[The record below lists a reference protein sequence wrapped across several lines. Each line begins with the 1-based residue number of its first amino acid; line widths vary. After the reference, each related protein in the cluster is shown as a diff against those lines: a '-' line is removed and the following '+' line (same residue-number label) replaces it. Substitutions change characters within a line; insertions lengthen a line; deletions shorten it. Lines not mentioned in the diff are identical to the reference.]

1 MIKIITGGSRM
12 KEEIVIGLEIHI
24 QLMTKAKMFCHC
36 STDYIGKEP
45 NTNTCPVCLGLPGSL
60 PVLNKKV
67 LEFAIRT
74 AVALNCEIN
83 QVNKFHRKNY
93 FYPDLPKAY
102 QISQYDIP
110 LGING
115 YMEILLPESKEKHR
129 IGITRVH
136 IEEDAGKLVHEGDI
150 ASSSYS
156 LVDYNRCGI
165 PLAEIVTEPDFRS
178 PEEAKIFLV
187 KLRSIVQHLGVCD
200 GNMEEGSVRCD
211 ANVSLRDAK
220 SGALGTKAE
229 IKNMNS
235 FKAVKKALQFEVD
248 RQKKLLAEGKK
259 IVQET
264 RHWNESK
271 NLTVSMRSKEEA
283 HDYRYFPEP
292 DLLPLKIDLKMID
305 NIRKNLPELPEAR
318 RERFIK
324 NYQIP
329 RYDAEILTSSKTLG
343 DYYEKAASLY
353 SNNKVLSN
361 WIMGELMRYLNEKKI
376 EIEDSPISPE
386 KLAGML
392 KLIDEGIISGKMAKD
407 VFEKMFKT
415 GKDAS
420 RIVKESGIT
429 QITDE
434 NALFEVIDM
443 VIKEN
448 PKSVDDFKEGKEKAL
463 NYLVGQ
469 VMRYTKGRA
478 KPDFVFEAIKQR
490 IKK

>member
-1 MIKIITGGSRM
+1 M
-12 KEEIVIGLEIHI
+12 KEEVVIGLEIHI

-60 PVLNKKV
+60 PVLNRKV

-74 AVALNCEIN
+74 AVALDCEIN
-83 QVNKFHRKNY
+83 QVSKFHRKNY

-115 YMEILLPESKEKHR
+115 YMEISLLESKEKHR

-136 IEEDAGKLVHEGDI
+136 IEEDAGKLVHEGNID
-150 ASSSYS
+150 SSSYS

-178 PEEAKIFLV
+178 PEEARIFLV

-200 GNMEEGSVRCD
+200 GNMEEGSMRCD

-220 SGALGTKAE
+220 TGALGTKAE

-248 RQKKLLAEGKK
+248 RQKSLLAEGEK

-264 RHWNESK
+264 RHWDESK
-271 NLTVSMRSKEEA
+271 NVTISMRSKEEA

-292 DLLPLKIDLKMID
+292 DLLPLKVDLKMT
-305 NIRKNLPELPEAR
+305 NEIRKNLPELPEAR
-318 RERFIK
+318 RKRFIK
-324 NYQIP
+324 DYQIP
-329 RYDAEILTSSKTLG
+329 KYDAEILTSSKALG
-343 DYYEKAASLY
+343 DYYEKATSLY
-353 SNNKVLSN
+353 PNSKVLSN
-361 WIMGELMRYLNEKKI
+361 WIMGELMRYLNEEKI

-386 KLAGML
+386 KLVEML
-392 KLIDEGIISGKMAKD
+392 KLIDKGVISGKMAKN

-415 GKDAS
+415 RKDAS
-420 RIVKESGIT
+420 QIVEESGIT
-429 QITDE
+429 QITDKNE
-434 NALFEVIDM
+434 LFEVIDK

-448 PKSVDDFKEGKEKAL
+448 PRSVEDFNEGKEKAL
-463 NYLVGQ
+463 HYLVGQ

-478 KPDFVFEAIKQR
+478 KPDFVFDTIKQR

>member
-1 MIKIITGGSRM
+1 M
-12 KEEIVIGLEIHI
+12 KEEVVIGLEVHI

-67 LEFAIRT
+67 LEFAVRT
-74 AVALNCEIN
+74 ALALNCEIN
-83 QVNKFHRKNY
+83 QISRFHRKNY

-102 QISQYDIP
+102 QISQYDLP
-110 LGING
+110 LGVGG
-115 YMEILLPESKEKHR
+115 YMEISLPESDEKRR

-178 PEEAKIFLV
+178 PEEARIFLV

-200 GNMEEGSVRCD
+200 GNMEEGSLRCD
-211 ANVSLRDAK
+211 ANVSVRDAK
-220 SGALGTKAE
+220 SGDLGTKTE
-229 IKNMNS
+229 VKNMNS
-235 FKAVKKALQFEVD
+235 FRAVKKALQFEVD
-248 RQKKLLAEGKK
+248 RQKKLLSEGEKV
-259 IVQET
+259 IQET
-264 RHWNESK
+264 RHWDELK
-271 NLTVSMRSKEEA
+271 NITVSMRSKEEA

-292 DLLPLKIDLKMID
+292 DLLPLQADSKMIEE
-305 NIRKNLPELPEAR
+305 IRKSLPELPETR
-318 RERFIK
+318 KERFIK
-324 NYQIP
+324 VYQIP
-329 RYDAEILTSSKTLG
+329 EYDAEILTSSKALG
-343 DYYEKAASLY
+343 DYYEKASSLY
-353 SNNKVLSN
+353 NNTKILSN
-361 WIMGELMRYLNEKKI
+361 WIMGELMRYLNEEKI

-386 KLAGML
+386 KLVEML
-392 KLIDEGIISGKMAKD
+392 KLIDKGAISGKMAKN
-407 VFEKMFKT
+407 VFKKMFKT

-420 RIVKESGIT
+420 QIVKESGIA

-434 NALFEVIDM
+434 DELFEVIDK

-448 PKSVDDFKEGKEKAL
+448 PRSIEDFNKGKEKAL

-478 KPDFVFEAIKQR
+478 KPDFVFNNLKQR
-490 IKK
+490 IIKK

>member
-1 MIKIITGGSRM
+1 M
-12 KEEIVIGLEIHI
+12 KEEVVIGLEIHI
-24 QLMTKAKMFCHC
+24 QLMTKAKIFCQC

-67 LEFAIRT
+67 LEFAART
-74 AVALNCEIN
+74 SVALNCKIN
-83 QVNKFHRKNY
+83 QISRFHRKNY

-102 QISQYDIP
+102 QISQYDLP
-110 LGING
+110 LSING
-115 YMEILLPESKEKHR
+115 YMEISIPESGEKR
-129 IGITRVH
+129 KIGITRVH

-156 LVDYNRCGI
+156 LADYNRCGI

-178 PEEAKIFLV
+178 PEEAQIFLV

-200 GNMEEGSVRCD
+200 GNMEEGSMRCD
-211 ANVSLRDAK
+211 ANISLRDAK
-220 SGALGTKAE
+220 TGALGTKAE

-235 FKAVKKALQFEVD
+235 FKAVKKALQFEVN
-248 RQKKLLAEGKK
+248 RQRKLLAEGEK

-264 RHWNESK
+264 RHWDESR
-271 NLTVSMRSKEEA
+271 NITISMRSKEEA

-292 DLLPLKIDLKMID
+292 DLLPIKVDLKMID
-305 NIRKNLPELPEAR
+305 EIKRNLPELPEAR

-329 RYDAEILTSSKTLG
+329 EYDAEILTSSKALA

-353 SNNKVLSN
+353 TDKKVLSN
-361 WIMGELMRYLNEKKI
+361 WIMGELMRYLNEEKA

-386 KLAGML
+386 KLVGML
-392 KLIDEGIISGKMAKD
+392 KLIDEGVISGKMAKD
-407 VFEKMFKT
+407 VFGKMFKT
-415 GKDAS
+415 GKGAS
-420 RIVKESGIT
+420 QIVKESGIT

-434 NALFEVIDM
+434 GELFEVIDR

-448 PKSVDDFKEGKEKAL
+448 PKSVEDFNQGKEKAL
-463 NYLVGQ
+463 NFLVGQ
-469 VMRYTKGRA
+469 VMRHTKGRA

-490 IKK
+490 IRKI

>member
-1 MIKIITGGSRM
+1 M
-12 KEEIVIGLEIHI
+12 KEEVVVGLEVHI

-74 AVALNCEIN
+74 AVALDCKIN
-83 QVNKFHRKNY
+83 QISRFHRKNY

-102 QISQYDIP
+102 QISQYDTP

-115 YMEILLPESKEKHR
+115 YMEISLPESKEKCR

-136 IEEDAGKLVHEGDI
+136 IEEDAGKLVHEGNI

-178 PEEAKIFLV
+178 PEEARIFLI

-200 GNMEEGSVRCD
+200 GNMEEGSMRCD
-211 ANVSLRDAK
+211 ANISLRDAK
-220 SGALGTKAE
+220 TGALGTKVE
-229 IKNMNS
+229 VKNMNS
-235 FKAVKKALQFEVD
+235 FKAVKKALQFEVN
-248 RQKKLLAEGKK
+248 RQKKLLAEGEK

-264 RHWNESK
+264 RHWDESK
-271 NLTVSMRSKEEA
+271 NVTVSMRSKEEA

-292 DLLPLKIDLKMID
+292 DLLPIKVDIKMID
-305 NIRKNLPELPEAR
+305 NIRKCLPELPEAR

-324 NYQIP
+324 NYQITK
-329 RYDAEILTSSKTLG
+329 YDAEILTSSKAIG
-343 DYYEKAASLY
+343 DYYESAASIY
-353 SNNKVLSN
+353 KNSKTLSN
-361 WIMGELMRYLNEKKI
+361 WIMGELMRFLNGGKI
-376 EIEDSPISPE
+376 EIEKSPISPANLVE
-386 KLAGML
+386 ML
-392 KLIDEGIISGKMAKD
+392 KLIDKGVISGKMAKEI
-407 VFEKMFKT
+407 FEKMFKT
-415 GKDAS
+415 GRDAS
-420 RIVKESGIT
+420 QIVKESGIT

-434 NALFEVIDM
+434 NELFGVIDN
-443 VIKEN
+443 VIKKN
-448 PKSVDDFKEGKEKAL
+448 PKSVDDFNEGKEKAL
-463 NYLVGQ
+463 NFLVGQ

>member
-1 MIKIITGGSRM
+1 M
-12 KEEIVIGLEIHI
+12 KEEVVIGLEIHI

-74 AVALNCEIN
+74 AVALNCRIN
-83 QVNKFHRKNY
+83 QVSRFHRKNY

-102 QISQYDIP
+102 QISQYDLP
-110 LGING
+110 LGVSG
-115 YMEILLPESKEKHR
+115 YMEISLPANKEKRR
-129 IGITRVH
+129 IAITRVH

-150 ASSSYS
+150 TFSSYS
-156 LVDYNRCGI
+156 LADYNRCGI

-178 PEEAKIFLV
+178 PEEAQIFLV

-200 GNMEEGSVRCD
+200 GNMEEGSMRCD
-211 ANVSLRDAK
+211 ANISLRDAK
-220 SGALGTKAE
+220 TGALGIKVE
-229 IKNMNS
+229 IKNINS

-248 RQKKLLAEGKK
+248 RQKKLLAEGEK
-259 IVQET
+259 IMQET
-264 RHWNESK
+264 RHWDESK
-271 NLTVSMRSKEEA
+271 FITVSMRSKEEA

-292 DLLPLKIDLKMID
+292 DLLPLKVDLKMIN

-318 RERFIK
+318 RKRFIK
-324 NYQIP
+324 DYQIP
-329 RYDAEILTSSKTLG
+329 EYDAEILTSSKALG
-343 DYYEKAASLY
+343 DYYEKAVSLY
-353 SNNKVLSN
+353 SNSKVLSN
-361 WIMGELMRYLNEKKI
+361 WIMGELIRYLNEEKV
-376 EIEDSPISPE
+376 EIKDSPVSPE
-386 KLAGML
+386 KLVGML
-392 KLIDEGIISGKMAKD
+392 KLMDEGIISGKMAKD

-420 RIVKESGIT
+420 QIVKESGIT

-434 NALFEVIDM
+434 NEL
-443 VIKEN
+443 IKIVDKVVNEN
-448 PKSVDDFKEGKEKAL
+448 PKSVEDFNQGKEKAL

-478 KPDFVFEAIKQR
+478 KPDFIFEAIKQR
-490 IKK
+490 VKE

>member
-1 MIKIITGGSRM
+1 
-12 KEEIVIGLEIHI
+12 
-24 QLMTKAKMFCHC
+24 
-36 STDYIGKEP
+36 
-45 NTNTCPVCLGLPGSL
+45 
-60 PVLNKKV
+60 
-67 LEFAIRT
+67 
-74 AVALNCEIN
+74 
-83 QVNKFHRKNY
+83 
-93 FYPDLPKAY
+93 
-102 QISQYDIP
+102 
-110 LGING
+110 
-115 YMEILLPESKEKHR
+115 
-129 IGITRVH
+129 
-136 IEEDAGKLVHEGDI
+136 
-150 ASSSYS
+150 
-156 LVDYNRCGI
+156 
-165 PLAEIVTEPDFRS
+165 
-178 PEEAKIFLV
+178 LV

-200 GNMEEGSVRCD
+200 GNMEEGSMRCD
-211 ANVSLRDAK
+211 ANISLRDAK
-220 SGALGTKAE
+220 TSALGIKVE
-229 IKNMNS
+229 IKNINS

-248 RQKKLLAEGKK
+248 RQKKLLAEGEK
-259 IVQET
+259 IIQET
-264 RHWNESK
+264 RHWDESK
-271 NLTVSMRSKEEA
+271 NITVSMRSKEEA

-292 DLLPLKIDLKMID
+292 DLLPLKVDLKMVD
-305 NIRKNLPELPEAR
+305 EIRKILPELPEAR
-318 RERFIK
+318 RKRFTK
-324 NYQIP
+324 DYQIP
-329 RYDAEILTSSKTLG
+329 EYDAEILTSSKTLG

-361 WIMGELMRYLNEKKI
+361 WIMGELMRHLNEKKV

-478 KPDFVFEAIKQR
+478 KPDFVFNAIKQR
-490 IKK
+490 IKRGL

>member
-1 MIKIITGGSRM
+1 M
-12 KEEIVIGLEIHI
+12 KEEVVVGLEVHI

-74 AVALNCEIN
+74 AVALNCKIN
-83 QVNKFHRKNY
+83 QISRFHRKNY

-102 QISQYDIP
+102 QISQYDTP

-115 YMEILLPESKEKHR
+115 YMEISLPESKEKCR

-136 IEEDAGKLVHEGDI
+136 IEEDAGKLVHEGNI

-178 PEEAKIFLV
+178 PEEARIFLI

-200 GNMEEGSVRCD
+200 GNMEEGSMRCD
-211 ANVSLRDAK
+211 ANISLRDAK
-220 SGALGTKAE
+220 TGALGTKVE
-229 IKNMNS
+229 VKNMNS
-235 FKAVKKALQFEVD
+235 FKAVKKALQFEVN
-248 RQKKLLAEGKK
+248 RQKKLLAEGEK

-264 RHWNESK
+264 RHWDESK
-271 NLTVSMRSKEEA
+271 NVTVSMRSKEEA

-292 DLLPLKIDLKMID
+292 DLLPIKVDVKMID
-305 NIRKNLPELPEAR
+305 NIRKCLPELPEAR
-318 RERFIK
+318 RERFIE
-324 NYQIP
+324 NYQITK
-329 RYDAEILTSSKTLG
+329 YDAEILTSSKAIG
-343 DYYEKAASLY
+343 DYYESAASIY
-353 SNNKVLSN
+353 KNSKTLSN
-361 WIMGELMRYLNEKKI
+361 WIMGELMRFLNEGKI
-376 EIEDSPISPE
+376 EIEKSPISPANLVE
-386 KLAGML
+386 ML
-392 KLIDEGIISGKMAKD
+392 KLIDKGVISGKMAKEI
-407 VFEKMFKT
+407 FEKMFKT
-415 GKDAS
+415 GRDAS
-420 RIVKESGIT
+420 QIVKESGIT

-434 NALFEVIDM
+434 NELFGVIDN
-443 VIKEN
+443 VIKKN
-448 PKSVDDFKEGKEKAL
+448 PKSVDDFNEGKEKAL
-463 NYLVGQ
+463 NFLVGQ

>member
-1 MIKIITGGSRM
+1 M
-12 KEEIVIGLEIHI
+12 KEEVVIGLEIHI
-24 QLMTKAKMFCHC
+24 QLMTKAKMFCQC
-36 STDYIGKEP
+36 STDYIGKKP

-74 AVALNCEIN
+74 SVALNCKIN
-83 QVNKFHRKNY
+83 QVSRFHRKNY

-102 QISQYDIP
+102 QISQYDTP

-115 YMEILLPESKEKHR
+115 YMEISLSESKEKR
-129 IGITRVH
+129 KIGITRVH

-165 PLAEIVTEPDFRS
+165 PLAEIVTEPDLCS
-178 PEEAKIFLV
+178 PEEAQIFLV
-187 KLRSIVQHLGVCD
+187 KLRSIVQHLEVCD
-200 GNMEEGSVRCD
+200 GNMEEGSIRCD
-211 ANVSLRDAK
+211 ANVSLKDAK
-220 SGALGTKAE
+220 TGNLGTKVE

-235 FKAVKKALQFEVD
+235 FKAVKKALQFEID
-248 RQKKLLAEGKK
+248 RQKRLLAEGKK
-259 IVQET
+259 IIQET
-264 RHWNESK
+264 RHWDESK
-271 NLTVSMRSKEEA
+271 NITVSMRSKEEA

-292 DLLPLKIDLKMID
+292 DLLPLKIDLKMTD
-305 NIRKNLPELPEAR
+305 EIRKSLPELPEAR
-318 RERFIK
+318 RKRFIK
-324 NYQIP
+324 DYKIP
-329 RYDAEILTSSKTLG
+329 EYDAEILTSSKVLG
-343 DYYEKAASLY
+343 DYYEKAASSY
-353 SNNKVLSN
+353 FNKKVLSN
-361 WIMGELMRYLNEKKI
+361 WIMGELIRYLNEEKI
-376 EIEDSPISPE
+376 EIENSPISPE
-386 KLAGML
+386 KLVGML
-392 KLIDEGIISGKMAKD
+392 KLMDEGLISGKMAKD

-420 RIVKESGIT
+420 QIVKESGVV

-434 NALFEVIDM
+434 NALFEVIDR

-448 PKSVDDFKEGKEKAL
+448 PKSVDDFNEGREQTL

-478 KPDFVFEAIKQR
+478 KPDFVFKAIKQR

>member
-1 MIKIITGGSRM
+1 M
-12 KEEIVIGLEIHI
+12 KEEVVIGLEIHI
-24 QLMTKAKMFCHC
+24 QLMTKAKIFCQC

-67 LEFAIRT
+67 LEFAVRT
-74 AVALNCEIN
+74 SVALNCKIN
-83 QVNKFHRKNY
+83 QVSRFHRKNY

-102 QISQYDIP
+102 QISQYDTP

-115 YMEILLPESKEKHR
+115 YMEISLSESKEKR
-129 IGITRVH
+129 KIGITRVH

-165 PLAEIVTEPDFRS
+165 PLAEIVTEPDLCS
-178 PEEAKIFLV
+178 PEEAQIFLV
-187 KLRSIVQHLGVCD
+187 KLRSIVQHLEVCD
-200 GNMEEGSVRCD
+200 GNMEEGSIRCD
-211 ANVSLRDAK
+211 ANVSLKDAK
-220 SGALGTKAE
+220 TGNLGTKVE

-235 FKAVKKALQFEVD
+235 FKAVKKALQFEID
-248 RQKKLLAEGKK
+248 RQKRLLAEGKK
-259 IVQET
+259 IIQET

-271 NLTVSMRSKEEA
+271 NITISMRSKEEA

-292 DLLPLKIDLKMID
+292 DLLPLKIDLKITD
-305 NIRKNLPELPEAR
+305 EIRKSLPELPEAR
-318 RERFIK
+318 RKRFIK
-324 NYQIP
+324 DYKIP
-329 RYDAEILTSSKTLG
+329 EYDAEILTSSKVLG
-343 DYYEKAASLY
+343 DYYEKAASSY
-353 SNNKVLSN
+353 SNKKVLSN
-361 WIMGELMRYLNEKKI
+361 WIMGELIRYLNEEKI
-376 EIEDSPISPE
+376 EIEDSPVSPE
-386 KLAGML
+386 KLVGML
-392 KLIDEGIISGKMAKD
+392 KLMDEGLISGKMAKD

-420 RIVKESGIT
+420 QIVKESGIV

-434 NALFEVIDM
+434 DKLFEVVDK

-448 PKSVDDFKEGKEKAL
+448 PGSVNDFNKGREKAL

-478 KPDFVFEAIKQR
+478 KPDFVFKAIKQR
-490 IKK
+490 IKE

>member
-1 MIKIITGGSRM
+1 M
-12 KEEIVIGLEIHI
+12 KEEVVIGLEIHI

-36 STDYIGKEP
+36 STDYVGKEP

-83 QVNKFHRKNY
+83 QVSKFHRKNY
-93 FYPDLPKAY
+93 FYPDLPKGY
-102 QISQYDIP
+102 QISQYDLP
-110 LGING
+110 LGRNG
-115 YMEILLPESKEKHR
+115 YMEIFLPKSQERRK
-129 IGITRVH
+129 IGVTRVH

-178 PEEAKIFLV
+178 PEEARIFLV
-187 KLRSIVQHLGVCD
+187 QLRSMVQHLEVCD
-200 GNMEEGSVRCD
+200 GNMEEGSLRCD
-211 ANVSLRDAK
+211 ANISLRDAK
-220 SGALGTKAE
+220 STTLGTKVE

-248 RQKKLLAEGKK
+248 RQKMLLTEG
-259 IVQET
+259 IEIIQET
-264 RHWNESK
+264 RHWDEVK
-271 NLTVSMRSKEEA
+271 NVTVSMRSKEEA

-292 DLLPLKIDLKMID
+292 DLLPLKVDLKMTD
-305 NIRKNLPELPEAR
+305 EIRRNLPELPEAR
-318 RERFIK
+318 RERFIN

-329 RYDAEILTSSKTLG
+329 EYDAEILTSTKALG
-343 DYYEKAASLY
+343 DFYEKAASLY
-353 SNNKVLSN
+353 SNSKVLSN
-361 WIMGELMRYLNEKKI
+361 WIMGELIRYLNKNKVG
-376 EIEDSPISPE
+376 IEDSPISPE
-386 KLAGML
+386 KLVGML
-392 KLIDEGIISGKMAKD
+392 KLIDDGIVSGKMAKGI
-407 VFEKMFKT
+407 FEKMFKT

-420 RIVKESGIT
+420 KIVKESGIT
-429 QITDE
+429 QITDK
-434 NALFEVIDM
+434 NKLFEVIDR

-448 PKSVDDFKEGKEKAL
+448 PRSVEDFNEGKEKAL
-463 NYLVGQ
+463 HYLVGQ

-478 KPDFVFEAIKQR
+478 KPDFVFNAIKQR
-490 IKK
+490 INKTIR

>member
-1 MIKIITGGSRM
+1 M
-12 KEEIVIGLEIHI
+12 KEEVVIGLEIHI
-24 QLMTKAKMFCHC
+24 QLMTKAKIFCQC

-67 LEFAIRT
+67 LEFAVRT
-74 AVALNCEIN
+74 SVALNCKIN
-83 QVNKFHRKNY
+83 QVSRFHRKNY

-102 QISQYDIP
+102 QISQYDTP

-115 YMEILLPESKEKHR
+115 YMEISLPESTEKR
-129 IGITRVH
+129 KIRITRVH

-150 ASSSYS
+150 TFSSYS
-156 LVDYNRCGI
+156 LADYNRCGI

-178 PEEAKIFLV
+178 PEEAQIFLV

-200 GNMEEGSVRCD
+200 GNMEEGSMRCD
-211 ANVSLRDAK
+211 ANISLRDAK
-220 SGALGTKAE
+220 TGALGIKVE
-229 IKNMNS
+229 IKNINS

-248 RQKKLLAEGKK
+248 RQKKLLAEGEK
-259 IVQET
+259 IMQET
-264 RHWNESK
+264 RHWDESK
-271 NLTVSMRSKEEA
+271 FITVSMRSKEEA

-292 DLLPLKIDLKMID
+292 DLLPLKVDLKMIN

-318 RERFIK
+318 RKRFIK
-324 NYQIP
+324 DYQIP
-329 RYDAEILTSSKTLG
+329 EYDAEILTSSKALG
-343 DYYEKAASLY
+343 DYYEKAVSLY
-353 SNNKVLSN
+353 SNSKVLSN
-361 WIMGELMRYLNEKKI
+361 WIMGELIRYLNEEKV
-376 EIEDSPISPE
+376 EIKDSPVSPE
-386 KLAGML
+386 KLVGML
-392 KLIDEGIISGKMAKD
+392 KLMDEGIISGKMAKD

-420 RIVKESGIT
+420 QIVKESGIT

-434 NALFEVIDM
+434 NEL
-443 VIKEN
+443 IKIVDKVVNEN
-448 PKSVDDFKEGKEKAL
+448 PKSVEDFNQGKEKAL

-478 KPDFVFEAIKQR
+478 KPDFIFEAIKQR
-490 IKK
+490 VKE

>member
-1 MIKIITGGSRM
+1 M
-12 KEEIVIGLEIHI
+12 KEEVVIGLEIHI

-74 AVALNCEIN
+74 AVALNCKIN
-83 QVNKFHRKNY
+83 QISKFHRKNY

-115 YMEILLPESKEKHR
+115 YMEISLPESKEKHR

-178 PEEAKIFLV
+178 PEEARIFLV

-200 GNMEEGSVRCD
+200 GNMEEGSMRCD
-211 ANVSLRDAK
+211 ANVSLRDSK
-220 SGALGTKAE
+220 TDALGTKVE

-235 FKAVKKALQFEVD
+235 FKAVKKALQFEVN
-248 RQKKLLAEGKK
+248 RQKKLLDEGEK
-259 IVQET
+259 IVQQT
-264 RHWNESK
+264 RHWDELK
-271 NLTVSMRSKEEA
+271 NVTVSMRSKEEA

-292 DLLPLKIDLKMID
+292 DLLPLKVDLKMID
-305 NIRKNLPELPEAR
+305 EIRKNLPELPEVR
-318 RERFIK
+318 RERYIK

-329 RYDAEILTSSKTLG
+329 EYDAEILTSSKALG

-353 SNNKVLSN
+353 SNRKVLSN
-361 WIMGELMRYLNEKKI
+361 WIMGELIKHLNEEKV
-376 EIEDSPISPE
+376 EIEDSLISPA
-386 KLAGML
+386 KLVGVL
-392 KLIDEGIISGKMAKD
+392 KLMDEGVISGKLAKD

-420 RIVKESGIT
+420 QIVKESGIT

-434 NALFEVIDM
+434 NELIKIVDKVIN
-443 VIKEN
+443 EN
-448 PKSVDDFKEGKEKAL
+448 RKSVDDFSRGKEKAL
-463 NYLVGQ
+463 NFLVGQ

-478 KPDFVFEAIKQR
+478 KPDFVFKAIKQR

>member
-1 MIKIITGGSRM
+1 M

-60 PVLNKKV
+60 PVLNRKV
-67 LEFAIRT
+67 LEFAIRA

-83 QVNKFHRKNY
+83 QISRFHRKNY

-115 YMEILLPESKEKHR
+115 YMQISLPESKEKHR
-129 IGITRVH
+129 VGITRVH
-136 IEEDAGKLVHEGDI
+136 MEEDAGKLIHEGNI
-150 ASSSYS
+150 VSSSYS

-178 PEEAKIFLV
+178 PEEARIFLV

-200 GNMEEGSVRCD
+200 GNMEEGSMRCD
-211 ANVSLRDAK
+211 ANVSLKDAK
-220 SGALGTKAE
+220 SGTFGTKVE

-235 FKAVKKALQFEVD
+235 FKAVKKALQFEVE
-248 RQKKLLAEGKK
+248 RQKKLLNEGEKV
-259 IVQET
+259 IQET
-264 RHWNESK
+264 RHWDESK
-271 NLTVSMRSKEEA
+271 HVTISMRSKEEA

-292 DLLPLKIDLKMID
+292 DLLPLKIDLKMIEE
-305 NIRKNLPELPEAR
+305 IRENLPELSEPR
-318 RERFIK
+318 RKRFIK
-324 NYQIP
+324 DYKIP
-329 RYDAEILTSSKTLG
+329 EYDAEILTSSKALG
-343 DYYEKAASLY
+343 DYYEKAASSY
-353 SNNKVLSN
+353 YNRKVLSN
-361 WIMGELMRYLNEKKI
+361 WIMGELIGYLNEEKI
-376 EIEDSPISPE
+376 GIEDSPISPE
-386 KLAGML
+386 KLVGILRLM
-392 KLIDEGIISGKMAKD
+392 DEGVISGKMAKG
-407 VFEKMFKT
+407 VFEKMCKI
-415 GKDAS
+415 GRDAS
-420 RIVKESGIT
+420 QIVKENGIT
-429 QITDE
+429 QITNEDE
-434 NALFEVIDM
+434 LFEVIDK

-469 VMRYTKGRA
+469 VMRHTKGRA
-478 KPDFVFEAIKQR
+478 KPDFVFEALKQS
-490 IKK
+490 IKKIIH

>member
-1 MIKIITGGSRM
+1 M

-74 AVALNCEIN
+74 AVALNCRIN
-83 QVNKFHRKNY
+83 QVSRFHRKNY

-102 QISQYDIP
+102 QISQYDTP

-115 YMEILLPESKEKHR
+115 YMEISLTGSKEKHR

-136 IEEDAGKLVHEGDI
+136 IEEDAGKLLHEGDI
-150 ASSSYS
+150 TSSSYS

-178 PEEAKIFLV
+178 PEEARIFLV

-200 GNMEEGSVRCD
+200 GNMEEGSMRCD
-211 ANVSLRDAK
+211 ANISLRDAK
-220 SGALGTKAE
+220 IGALGTKVE

-235 FKAVKKALQFEVD
+235 FKAVKKALQFEVN
-248 RQKKLLAEGKK
+248 RQKKLLAEGEK

-264 RHWNESK
+264 KHWDESK
-271 NLTVSMRSKEEA
+271 NVTISMRSKEEA

-292 DLLPLKIDLKMID
+292 DLLPIKVDVKMID
-305 NIRKNLPELPEAR
+305 KIRKSLPELPEAR
-318 RERFIK
+318 RKRFIK

-329 RYDAEILTSSKTLG
+329 EYDAELLTSSKALG
-343 DYYEKAASLY
+343 DYYEKTTSLY
-353 SNNKVLSN
+353 PNSKVLSN
-361 WIMGELMRYLNEKKI
+361 WIMGELMRYLNEEKI
-376 EIEDSPISPE
+376 EIDKSPISPE
-386 KLAGML
+386 KLVEML
-392 KLIDEGIISGKMAKD
+392 KLIDEGVISGKMAKD

-415 GKDAS
+415 GRDAS
-420 RIVKESGIT
+420 QIVKESGIT

-434 NALFEVIDM
+434 NELFEVIDN
-443 VIKEN
+443 VIKGN
-448 PKSVDDFKEGKEKAL
+448 PKSVNDFNEGKEKVL
-463 NYLVGQ
+463 NFLVGQ

>member
-1 MIKIITGGSRM
+1 M
-12 KEEIVIGLEIHI
+12 KEEVVIGLEIHI
-24 QLMTKAKMFCHC
+24 QLMTKAKMFCQC
-36 STDYIGKEP
+36 STNYIGKEP

-60 PVLNKKV
+60 PVLNRKV

-74 AVALNCEIN
+74 AVALNCKIN
-83 QVNKFHRKNY
+83 QVSRFHRKNY

-115 YMEILLPESKEKHR
+115 YMEISLPESKEKHR
-129 IGITRVH
+129 IRITRVH

-150 ASSSYS
+150 ASSSHS

-165 PLAEIVTEPDFRS
+165 PLAEIVTEPDFCS
-178 PEEAKIFLV
+178 PEEARIFLV

-200 GNMEEGSVRCD
+200 GNMEEGSMRCD
-211 ANVSLRDAK
+211 ANISLRDAK
-220 SGALGTKAE
+220 TGALGTKAE

-248 RQKKLLAEGKK
+248 RQKKLLAEGEK

-264 RHWNESK
+264 RHWDESK
-271 NLTVSMRSKEEA
+271 NVTVSMRSKEEA

-292 DLLPLKIDLKMID
+292 DLLPLKVDLKMID
-305 NIRKNLPELPEAR
+305 KIRKNLPELSEAR
-318 RERFIK
+318 RMRFIK
-324 NYQIP
+324 DYQISE
-329 RYDAEILTSSKTLG
+329 YDAEILISSKELS
-343 DYYEKAASLY
+343 DYYEKAASSY
-353 SNNKVLSN
+353 SNRKALSN
-361 WIMGELMRYLNEKKI
+361 WIMGELIHYLNEEKI
-376 EIEDSPISPE
+376 GIDDSPVSPE
-386 KLAGML
+386 KLVGML
-392 KLIDEGIISGKMAKD
+392 KLMDEGVISGKMAKD

-420 RIVKESGIT
+420 QIVKESGIT

-434 NALFEVIDM
+434 NELFKVIDN

-448 PKSVDDFKEGKEKAL
+448 PKSVDDFNKGKEKAL
-463 NYLVGQ
+463 NFLVGQ

>member
-1 MIKIITGGSRM
+1 MQGGRIM
-12 KEEIVIGLEIHI
+12 KEEVVIGLEVHI

-74 AVALNCEIN
+74 ALALNCKIN
-83 QVNKFHRKNY
+83 QISRFHRKNY

-102 QISQYDIP
+102 QISQYDLP
-110 LGING
+110 LGVGG
-115 YMEILLPESKEKHR
+115 YMEISLPESDEKRR

-178 PEEAKIFLV
+178 PEEARIFLV
-187 KLRSIVQHLGVCD
+187 KLRSIIQHLGVCD
-200 GNMEEGSVRCD
+200 GNMEEGSLRCD
-211 ANVSLRDAK
+211 ANVSVRPAK
-220 SGALGTKAE
+220 SKSLGTKAE

-235 FKAVKKALQFEVD
+235 FRAVKKALQFEVD
-248 RQKKLLAEGKK
+248 RQKKLLSEGEKV
-259 IVQET
+259 IQET
-264 RHWNESK
+264 RHWDELK
-271 NLTVSMRSKEEA
+271 NITVSMRSKEEA

-292 DLLPLKIDLKMID
+292 DLLPLQVDLKMIEK
-305 NIRKNLPELPEAR
+305 IRRSLPELPEAR
-318 RERFIK
+318 KERFIK
-324 NYQIP
+324 VYQIP
-329 RYDAEILTSSKTLG
+329 EYDAEILTSSKALA
-343 DYYEKAASLY
+343 DYYEKASYLY
-353 SNNKVLSN
+353 SNAKILSN
-361 WIMGELMRYLNEKKI
+361 WIMGELIRYLNEEKV

-386 KLAGML
+386 NLVAML
-392 KLIDEGIISGKMAKD
+392 KLIDKGVISGKMAKN

-415 GKDAS
+415 RKDAS
-420 RIVKESGIT
+420 QIVEESGIT

-434 NALFEVIDM
+434 DELFEVIDK

-448 PKSVDDFKEGKEKAL
+448 PRSIEDFNKGKEKAL

-478 KPDFVFEAIKQR
+478 KPDFVFNSLKQR
-490 IKK
+490 IIKK

>member
-1 MIKIITGGSRM
+1 M
-12 KEEIVIGLEIHI
+12 KEEVVIGLEIHI

-60 PVLNKKV
+60 PVLNRKV

-74 AVALNCEIN
+74 AVALNCRIN
-83 QVNKFHRKNY
+83 QVSKFHRKNY

-102 QISQYDIP
+102 QISQYDTP
-110 LGING
+110 LGVNG
-115 YMEILLPESKEKHR
+115 YLEISLLESKEKHR
-129 IGITRVH
+129 IGIARVH

-165 PLAEIVTEPDFRS
+165 PLAEIVTEPDLCS
-178 PEEAKIFLV
+178 PEEARIFLV

-200 GNMEEGSVRCD
+200 GNMEEGSMRCD
-211 ANVSLRDAK
+211 ANISLRDAK
-220 SGALGTKAE
+220 FGALGTKVE

-235 FKAVKKALQFEVD
+235 FKAVKKALQFEVN
-248 RQKKLLAEGKK
+248 RQNKLLTEGEK
-259 IVQET
+259 IIQET
-264 RHWNESK
+264 RHWDESK
-271 NLTVSMRSKEEA
+271 NITVSMRSKEEA

-292 DLLPLKIDLKMID
+292 DLLPLKVDLKMT
-305 NIRKNLPELPEAR
+305 NEIRKSLPELPEPR
-318 RERFIK
+318 RKRFIK
-324 NYQIP
+324 DYQIP
-329 RYDAEILTSSKTLG
+329 EYDAEVLTSSKILG
-343 DYYEKAASLY
+343 DYYEKAAFSY
-353 SNNKVLSN
+353 SNRKILSN
-361 WIMGELMRYLNEKKI
+361 WIMGELIRYLNEEKI
-376 EIEDSPISPE
+376 GINNSPVSPE
-386 KLAGML
+386 KLVGML
-392 KLIDEGIISGKMAKD
+392 KLIDEGVISGKIAKD

-420 RIVKESGIT
+420 QIVKENGIT

-434 NALFEVIDM
+434 DELFEVM
-443 VIKEN
+443 GKVIKEN
-448 PKSVDDFKEGKEKAL
+448 PGSIEDFNKGKEKAL

-478 KPDFVFEAIKQR
+478 KPDFVFEAIKQM